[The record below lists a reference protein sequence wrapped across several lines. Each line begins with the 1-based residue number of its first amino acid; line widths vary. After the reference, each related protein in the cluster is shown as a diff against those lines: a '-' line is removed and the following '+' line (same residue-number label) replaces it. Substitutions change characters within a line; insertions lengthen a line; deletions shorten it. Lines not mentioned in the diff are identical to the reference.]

1 MCYGPPMKVN
11 KLTTSLVFIS
21 LVSVFT
27 AILPVTAHAFDIR
40 GVWVGKAKGSIFGAE
55 GSVTITQ
62 QDGENLYGIVE
73 GGNFLGKA
81 RFSIQ
86 GKIRGNQIYGE
97 KQGNVFQGFLFG
109 DGTIRGAV
117 RTTDGDTYRVFL
129 RRPYPSWG
137 GYPQP
142 QW

>member
-1 MCYGPPMKVN
+1 MNTN
-11 KLTTSLVFIS
+11 KSMTLLGFIC
-21 LVSVFT
+21 LISVFATLLPAT
-27 AILPVTAHAFDIR
+27 AYTFDVR

-62 QDGENLYGIVE
+62 QEGENILGVVE

-86 GKIRGNQIYGE
+86 GKIRGNQILGE
-97 KQGNVFQGFLFG
+97 KEGNVFQGFLFA
-109 DGTIRGAV
+109 DGTIRGMV
-117 RTTDGDTYRVFL
+117 RTTDGDTYQVFL
-129 RRPYPSWG
+129 RRPYQPWG
-137 GYPQP
+137 GYPYP